1 MKETCKRSKKTVFT
15 SAYEDEEG
23 YVYCALCQGRLKRSD
38 CHVTRH
44 FKRHH
49 GEEQNVSLMRTRPI
63 NPNKTYLIL
72 SEDSDES
79 VADHCERSLTEII
92 EQQISVK
99 SNKLSKPKSHMDKIQ
114 KQKEDIAQIKETFNQ
129 VYDDFVKNLP
139 HQEPTTD
146 D

>member
-1 MKETCKRSKKTVFT
+1 MKPDKTVFQQ
-15 SAYEDEEG
+15 AYKDEEG
-23 YVYCALCQGRLKRSD
+23 HVFCAICQGKLKRSD
-38 CHVTRH
+38 TNVARH

-49 GEEQNVSLMRTRPI
+49 RDQQNVSLMRIRPI

-99 SNKLSKPKSHMDKIQ
+99 SNKLSKPKSHMENLQ
-114 KQKEDIAQIKETFNQ
+114 KQKEDIAQTKETFNQ

-139 HQEPTTD
+139 HQLPTTD